1 MGCSLL
7 LFASAST
14 AAADMQATEPD
25 PATAVS
31 VQACYGCHARPGTE
45 ANGLVSFSASS
56 ALEITNKL
64 KAYRSGELS
73 STVMN
78 RISRGYSLAELESIA
93 AHMAELT
100 ANEAPCSR

>member
-7 LFASAST
+7 LFASASV
-14 AAADMQATEPD
+14 AGDMQETELD
-25 PATAVS
+25 NTTAVS
-31 VQACYGCHARPGTE
+31 VQACYGCHARPDTE
-45 ANGLVSFSASS
+45 ANGLVSFSTSS
-56 ALEITNKL
+56 ALEIYNKL

-73 STVMN
+73 STVMT
-78 RISRGYSLAELESIA
+78 RISRGYTHVELEKIA

>member
-1 MGCSLL
+1 
-7 LFASAST
+7 
-14 AAADMQATEPD
+14 MQETELD
-25 PATAVS
+25 TTIAVS

-45 ANGLVSFSASS
+45 ANGLVRFNTGS
-56 ALEITNKL
+56 ALDMAKKL
-64 KAYRSGELS
+64 KAFRSGELS

-78 RISRGYSLAELESIA
+78 RISRGYTPLELEKIA